1 MTGFPATSTP
11 LSPRRRAV
19 YAANP
24 DYGQFHH
31 VYRESTVAI
40 AAKEMAANRDYGNSH
55 CVNGD
60 LRSSSRP
67 IAPQGLTAL
76 AAPEIAPR
84 IATMLQPGHCR
95 AKARAQD
102 TVYGRASFE

>member
-31 VYRESTVAI
+31 VYRESTVTD
-40 AAKEMAANRDYGNSH
+40 AAK
-55 CVNGD
+55 
-60 LRSSSRP
+60 
-67 IAPQGLTAL
+67 
-76 AAPEIAPR
+76 
-84 IATMLQPGHCR
+84 
-95 AKARAQD
+95 
-102 TVYGRASFE
+102 